1 MSSHP
6 EAAPVDNK
14 LFSPGVL
21 VLLALMAVGFF
32 FAAARFLF
40 GLGTVTNLN
49 NQYPWGIWIGIDVA
63 SGVAL
68 AAGSFTICALSYVFH
83 RDHYKAVVRPALL
96 TAMFGYTFVVL
107 ALLVDIGRY
116 WNIWS
121 PMIHWNGDSV
131 LFEVGM
137 CVMFYLTVL
146 YIEFIPIVVERFKGR
161 VRLPDP
167 LARLNDILEG
177 LLSLADR
184 ILPRVMPVFII
195 AGIVLSCLHQSSL
208 GSLMLI
214 APYKVHP
221 LWFTPILPLLFLL
234 SAIAVGYPM
243 IVLESLIA
251 AKSLKREPEMEV
263 LSGLAKFMA
272 ILIGIY
278 LAVKIGDMLVRG
290 TYTYVFTG
298 TFQAN
303 AFLVEMLF
311 GVMLPF
317 VLLCFR
323 KVRRSGGWLFSA
335 AALYVGGVLLNR
347 INVFIISFTPFYR
360 IKAYFPAIGEI
371 AITVAM
377 VAGLIFLYRVCVTV
391 FPVLGVQGKRIS
403 SGPIILIIATS
414 LLLYSLIG
422 SNAGAAEEA
431 VKRPIPAA
439 KKAIPSIDDA
449 PKVHL
454 LDSPVVNKYS
464 DLYGPVR
471 FMHSK
476 HANVV
481 KDCTICHHR
490 IPREEGDRYGEP
502 ATMSELIRR
511 SIKPK
516 KCQSCHDHPFDPKML
531 HKPGL
536 KGSYHRLC
544 LDCHKESEQK
554 TEKWLVDYRAAVKG
568 LAGSRSL
575 VDRAPTDCISCHAK
589 NGTDH
594 RDLVKLQGKVD
605 ALDIT
610 KACLSCHEVQGR
622 EMLNTAHW
630 NWQGS
635 SPYTVG
641 HEGRVDLGKRY
652 QAINNSCIA
661 LSGNWPRCT
670 SCHAGY
676 GWRDEGFDFHDMGTI
691 DCLVCHDT
699 TGVYHKSASGAG
711 FPESGIDLLKVAQ
724 GVGRPSRATCGMN
737 CHFSGGTFDPIS
749 HGSMNAELLVPT
761 RNLDVH
767 MGVDGMDFRCVE
779 CHKTRS
785 HKISGRGVS
794 VPVVEGYLSC
804 QTCHT
809 DKPHIG
815 SGLLTRHLNIHT
827 DHLACQTCHI
837 PVYAKG
843 KAAITNWDWS
853 TAGKEKI
860 NLEAREGMN
869 THVKE
874 LGTLAFRETA
884 EPTFLWYDG
893 TVRRYLAGDR
903 ITDAGVTELNKPEGN
918 RQDPDSRIYPFKV
931 IVGKQISDAVYKSLI
946 TPKLWQGFW
955 QHWDWHKAATEGMRA
970 AGLAYSGT
978 YEFVETVAYQ
988 GLNHE
993 VLPKERALSC
1003 AQCHAALAKED
1014 SCARCHQS
1022 RPDID
1027 FKALAHKG
1035 MDFVKLV
1042 KEGHDATRLIGKTD
1056 YIDFKA
1062 LGYAGDPI
1070 EVGGRFEKLPLK
1082 AGVQGD
1088 QEGSPSLLPKR
1099 DVGSGNRLP

>member
-14 LFSPGVL
+14 LLSPGVL

-40 GLGTVTNLN
+40 GLGAVTNLN

-68 AAGSFTICALSYVFH
+68 AAGSFTICALAYVFH
-83 RDHYKAVVRPALL
+83 RDQYMAVVRPALL

-107 ALLVDIGRY
+107 ALIVDIGRY

-121 PMIHWNGDSV
+121 PMVHWNGNSV
-131 LFEVGM
+131 LFEVAV
-137 CVMFYLTVL
+137 CVMLYLTVL

-167 LARLNDILEG
+167 LAGLNGILEA

-184 ILPRVMPVFII
+184 VLPKVMPAFII

-208 GSLMLI
+208 GGLMLI

-221 LWFTPILPLLFLL
+221 LWYTPILPLLFLL

-243 IVLESLIA
+243 VVIESVIA
-251 AKSLKREPEMEV
+251 AKSLRREPEMEV
-263 LSGLAKFMA
+263 LTALAKFMA

-278 LAVKIGDMLVRG
+278 LTVKIGDMLVRG
-290 TYTYVFTG
+290 TYTYVFAG
-298 TFQAN
+298 TFQTN

-311 GVMLPF
+311 GVILPF

-323 KVRRSGGWLFSA
+323 KVRQSGAWLFFA
-335 AALYVGGVLLNR
+335 ATLYVGGVLLNR
-347 INVFIISFTPFYR
+347 INVFIVSFTPFYR
-360 IKAYFPAIGEI
+360 LKAYFPAIGEI
-371 AITVAM
+371 AVTVAL
-377 VAGLIFLYRVCVTV
+377 VAGLIFLYRVFVTV
-391 FPVLGVQGKRIS
+391 FPVLGVQGKKIS
-403 SGPIILIIATS
+403 SGSLIVVIAS
-414 LLLYSLIG
+414 LLLLNPILG
-422 SNAGAAEEA
+422 SDASAAEEV

-439 KKAIPSIDDA
+439 TKVTPSIDDA

-454 LDSPVVNKYS
+454 LNSPVINRYS

-481 KDCTICHHR
+481 KDCTVCHHR

-502 ATMSELIRR
+502 ATISELLRR
-511 SIKPK
+511 KTAPK

-536 KGSYHRLC
+536 KGAYHRLC
-544 LDCHKESEQK
+544 LDCHRESEQK
-554 TEKWLVDYRAAVKG
+554 AQKWLVDYRAMVKG

-575 VDRAPTDCISCHAK
+575 VDRAPTDCISCHGK

-594 RDLVKLQGKVD
+594 RELTKVEGKVD
-605 ALDIT
+605 ALSVT
-610 KACLSCHEVQGR
+610 KACLSCHEIQGKT
-622 EMLNTAHW
+622 MLNTSHW
-630 NWQGS
+630 NWQGP
-635 SPYTVG
+635 SPFTVG
-641 HEGRVDLGKRY
+641 HERRVDLGKRC
-652 QAINNSCIA
+652 QAINNSFIA

-670 SCHAGY
+670 SCHVGY
-676 GWRDEGFDFHDMGTI
+676 GWQDEGFDFTDMGKI

-699 TGVYHKSASGAG
+699 TGAYRKSASGAG
-711 FPESGIDLLKVAQ
+711 FPEARVDLLKVAQ
-724 GVGRPSRATCGMN
+724 TAGRPSRATCGMN
-737 CHFSGGTFDPIS
+737 CHFSGGDSDAIR
-749 HGSMNAELLVPT
+749 HGTMNAALLAPA

-779 CHKTRS
+779 CHKTRN
-785 HKISGRGVS
+785 HKISGRSVS
-794 VPVVEGYLSC
+794 VPAVEGYLSC

-809 DKPHIG
+809 ERPHIG
-815 SGLLTRHLNIHT
+815 SALVTHHLNRHT

-837 PVYAKG
+837 PVYAKRNP
-843 KAAITNWDWS
+843 TLTLWDWS
-853 TAGKEKI
+853 TAGKEI
-860 NLEAREGMN
+860 SNLEVGEGMQ

-884 EPTFLWYDG
+884 KPTYLWYDG
-893 TVRRYLAGDR
+893 RVRRYLVGDR
-903 ITDAGVTELNKPEGN
+903 ITDAKVTELTKPEGN
-918 RQDPDSRIYPFKV
+918 RQDPASRIYPFKT
-931 IVGKQISDAVYKSLI
+931 ITGKQMSDAVHRFLI

-955 QHWDWHKAATEGMRA
+955 QHWDWHEAAREGLRV
-970 AGLAYSGT
+970 AGLAYSGK

-1014 SCARCHQS
+1014 SCARCHHS
-1022 RPDID
+1022 RQEID
-1027 FKALAHKG
+1027 FKALAYKG
-1035 MDFVKLV
+1035 INFEDLV
-1042 KEGHDATRLIGKTD
+1042 KEGHDAKRLIGKTD

-1082 AGVQGD
+1082 TRVETD
-1088 QEGSPSLLPKR
+1088 REEGPSLFP
-1099 DVGSGNRLP
+1099 

>member
-1 MSSHP
+1 MSTHP
-6 EAAPVDNK
+6 KAAPVDNK
-14 LFSPGVL
+14 LLSPGVL
-21 VLLALMAVGFF
+21 VLLAFMAVGFL

-40 GLGTVTNLN
+40 GLGAVTNLN

-68 AAGSFTICALSYVFH
+68 AAGSFTICALSYVFQ
-83 RDHYKAVVRPALL
+83 RDQYRAVVRPALL

-121 PMIHWNGDSV
+121 PMIHWNGNSV
-131 LFEVGM
+131 LFEVAL
-137 CVMFYLTVL
+137 CVMLYLTVL

-167 LARLNDILEG
+167 LACLNGILER

-184 ILPRVMPVFII
+184 ILPKVLPIFII

-221 LWFTPILPLLFLL
+221 LWYTPILPLLFLL

-243 IVLESLIA
+243 VVLESIIA
-251 AKSLKREPEMEV
+251 AKSLKRELEMEV
-263 LSGLAKFMA
+263 LTGLAKFMA

-278 LAVKIGDMLVRG
+278 LAVKIGDILVRG
-290 TYTYVFTG
+290 AYIHVFAG

-303 AFLVEMLF
+303 AFLVEMIF
-311 GVMLPF
+311 GVILPF

-323 KVRRSGGWLFSA
+323 KVRRSGAWLFFA
-335 AALYVGGVLLNR
+335 AVLYVGGVLFNR
-347 INVFIISFTPFYR
+347 INVFIVSFTPFYR

-377 VAGLIFLYRVCVTV
+377 VAGLIFLYRIFVTI
-391 FPVLGVQGKRIS
+391 FPVLGVQGKKIS
-403 SGPIILIIATS
+403 RGALLVFIASFLFFNPIF
-414 LLLYSLIG
+414 G
-422 SNAGAAEEA
+422 SNASALEEA

-439 KKAIPSIDDA
+439 KTVTPSIDDA

-454 LDSPVVNKYS
+454 LDSPVINKYS
-464 DLYGPVR
+464 NLYGPVR
-471 FMHSK
+471 FMHGK

-490 IPREEGDRYGEP
+490 IPREEGDGYGEP

-511 SIKPK
+511 KTKPK

-536 KGSYHRLC
+536 RGAYHRLC
-544 LDCHKESEQK
+544 LGCHRESEQK
-554 TEKWLVDYRAAVKG
+554 METWLVDYRAVVKG
-568 LAGSRSL
+568 LAGSGSL

-594 RDLVKLQGKVD
+594 RELVKLEGKVD
-605 ALDIT
+605 ALSVT
-610 KACLSCHEVQGR
+610 KTCLSCHDVQGKT
-622 EMLNTAHW
+622 MLNTSHW
-630 NWQGS
+630 NWQGP
-635 SPYTVG
+635 SPFTVG
-641 HEGRVDLGKRY
+641 HEGRVDLGKGS

-676 GWRDEGFDFHDMGTI
+676 GWRDEGFDFTDMGKI

-699 TGVYHKSASGAG
+699 TGDYRKSASGAG
-711 FPESGIDLLKVAQ
+711 YPEANVDLLKVAH

-737 CHFSGGTFDPIS
+737 CHFSGGASDPIS
-749 HGSMNAELLVPT
+749 HGSINAGLLAPT

-767 MGVDGMDFRCVE
+767 MGVDGMDFRCVD
-779 CHKTRS
+779 CHKTRN
-785 HKISGRGVS
+785 HKISGRSVS
-794 VPVVEGYLSC
+794 VPAVEGYLSC
-804 QTCHT
+804 QACHT

-843 KAAITNWDWS
+843 SPAMILWDWS
-853 TAGKEKI
+853 TAGKEI
-860 NLEAREGMN
+860 TNLEVREGTK

-884 EPTFLWYDG
+884 EPTYLWYDG
-893 TVRRYLAGDR
+893 TVRRYLTGDR
-903 ITDAGVTELNKPEGN
+903 ITDAKVTELNKPEGN

-931 IVGKQISDAVYKSLI
+931 IAGKQISDAVHKFLI

-955 QHWDWHKAATEGMRA
+955 QHWDWHKAAREGLRV
-970 AGLAYSGT
+970 AGLAYSGS

-1003 AQCHAALAKED
+1003 AQCHAALAKEG

-1035 MDFVKLV
+1035 IDFGELV

-1056 YIDFKA
+1056 YIDLKA

-1082 AGVQGD
+1082 ARVQGD
-1088 QEGSPSLLPKR
+1088 REESPSSLP
-1099 DVGSGNRLP
+1099 

>member
-14 LFSPGVL
+14 LLSPGVL

-40 GLGTVTNLN
+40 GLGAVTNLN

-68 AAGSFTICALSYVFH
+68 ASGSFTICALAYVFH
-83 RDHYKAVVRPALL
+83 RDQFGAVVRPALL

-107 ALLVDIGRY
+107 ALIVDIGRY

-121 PMIHWNGDSV
+121 PIIHWNGNSV
-131 LFEVGM
+131 LFEVGV
-137 CVMFYLTVL
+137 CVILYLAVL
-146 YIEFIPIVVERFKGR
+146 YIEFIPVVVERFMGR

-167 LARLNDILEG
+167 LAGLNDILEK
-177 LLSLADR
+177 LLFLADR
-184 ILPRVMPVFII
+184 ILPKVMPVFII

-221 LWFTPILPLLFLL
+221 LWYTPILPLLFLL

-243 IVLESLIA
+243 VVLESLIA
-251 AKSLKREPEMEV
+251 AKSLKCEPEMGV
-263 LSGLAKFMA
+263 LTALAKFMA

-290 TYTYVFTG
+290 TYTYVIAG

-303 AFLVEMLF
+303 AFLAEMLF
-311 GVMLPF
+311 GVVLPF
-317 VLLCFR
+317 ILLCFR
-323 KVRRSGGWLFSA
+323 KVRRSGAWLFFA
-335 AALYVGGVLLNR
+335 ATLYVGGVLLNR
-347 INVFIISFTPFYR
+347 INVFIVSFTPFYR

-371 AITVAM
+371 AVTVALI
-377 VAGLIFLYRVCVTV
+377 AGLIFLYRVFVTV
-391 FPVLGVQGKRIS
+391 FPVLGVQNKRIS
-403 SGPIILIIATS
+403 SGFLIVVIASFLLPYSIL
-414 LLLYSLIG
+414 G
-422 SNAGAAEEA
+422 SNAGAAQDVE
-431 VKRPIPAA
+431 KRPIPAA
-439 KKAIPSIDDA
+439 KRVTPSIDDA

-454 LDSPVVNKYS
+454 LDSPVINKYS
-464 DLYGPVR
+464 DLYVPVH

-476 HANVV
+476 HVNVV

-490 IPREEGDRYGEP
+490 IPREEGDKYGEP
-502 ATMSELIRR
+502 TTLSELVRR
-511 SIKPK
+511 KTIPK
-516 KCQSCHDHPFDPKML
+516 KCQSCHEHPFDPKML

-544 LDCHKESEQK
+544 LGCHRESEQK
-554 TEKWLVDYRAAVKG
+554 MEKWLVDYRAVVKG

-575 VDRAPTDCISCHAK
+575 VHRAPTDCISCHAK

-594 RDLVKLQGKVD
+594 RDLVRIESKAD
-605 ALDIT
+605 ALGIT
-610 KACLSCHEVQGR
+610 KVCLSCHEVQAR
-622 EMLNTAHW
+622 AMLCTAHW
-630 NWQGS
+630 NWQGP
-635 SPYTVG
+635 SPFTVG
-641 HEGRVDLGKRY
+641 HERRVDLGKRS
-652 QAINNSCIA
+652 QVINNSCIA

-670 SCHAGY
+670 SCHVGY
-676 GWRDEGFDFHDMGTI
+676 GWRDEAFDFNDMGKI

-699 TGVYHKSASGAG
+699 TGAYRKSASGAG
-711 FPESGIDLLKVAQ
+711 FPEASVDLLKVAQ

-737 CHFSGGTFDPIS
+737 CHFSGGASDAIR
-749 HGSMNAELLVPT
+749 HGSMNAALLAPT

-767 MGVDGMDFRCVE
+767 MGVDGMDFRCVD
-779 CHKTRS
+779 CHKTRN
-785 HKISGRGVS
+785 HRISGRSVS
-794 VPVVEGYLSC
+794 VPAVEGYLSC
-804 QTCHT
+804 QVCHT
-809 DKPHIG
+809 EKPHIG
-815 SGLLTRHLNIHT
+815 SGFLTRHLNIHT

-843 KAAITNWDWS
+843 NPAMTLWDWS
-853 TAGKEKI
+853 TAGMQI
-860 NLEAREGMN
+860 TNLEVREGMK

-884 EPTFLWYDG
+884 KPVYLWYDG

-903 ITDAGVTELNKPEGN
+903 ITDARITELNKPEGN

-955 QHWDWHKAATEGMRA
+955 QHWDWHKAAQEGLRV

-1003 AQCHAALAKED
+1003 AQCHAALGKED

-1035 MDFVKLV
+1035 IDFGELV

-1082 AGVQGD
+1082 TRIQTD
-1088 QEGSPSLLPKR
+1088 R
-1099 DVGSGNRLP
+1099 D